1 MIKVIERCFAKKLLN
16 SKFNKKMKEMIPSYG
31 QNLITNKKLLEKI
44 RLSSYKTLGLK
55 D

>member
-1 MIKVIERCFAKKLLN
+1 MITVIEQCFAKKLLN
-16 SKFNKKMKEMIPSYG
+16 SKFKNKMKGMIPSYG

-44 RLSSYKTLGLK
+44 RLSSHKTLGLK